1 MKADLLVD
9 CANIL
14 GEGVQW
20 NEDHQRVW
28 WTDIHGSKLWSCD
41 ASGGDVA
48 SLETAERVGSF
59 AFDPDNNVL
68 AAFETGLFRWN
79 LDTDRLER
87 LTDFEPKHATS
98 RLNDGRCDRQGRFVV
113 GGIDEKS
120 VTLQTS
126 TMIRYDGMVAELRAG
141 IGCTNSICFSPDGR
155 WMYFTDTPTRKILR
169 FPYDPATGAMG
180 AEEAFF
186 DVAGTDGFP
195 DGSCI
200 DASGA
205 LWNARF
211 HGGRVQQIHADGTEG
226 LRIDVDAPQVTCACF
241 GGPGLDRLFITT
253 ARENMPE
260 DVLAKHPKSGGLFVV
275 EPGVTGLPETRYAH
289 RLFAK

>member
-41 ASGGDVA
+41 ANGGDVA
-48 SLETAERVGSF
+48 SLETAERLGSF

-68 AAFETGLFRWN
+68 AAFETGIFRWN

-113 GGIDEKS
+113 GGIDEKL

-126 TMIRYDGMVAELRAG
+126 SMIRYDGAVEELRTG
-141 IGCTNSICFSPDGR
+141 IGCTNSICFSPNGR

-169 FPYDPATGAMG
+169 FPYDLATGAMG
-180 AEEAFF
+180 PEEVFF
-186 DVAGTDGFP
+186 EVTGKDGFP
-195 DGSCI
+195 DGSCVAA
-200 DASGA
+200 DGA

-211 HGGRVQQIHADGTEG
+211 HGGRVQQIHADGSEG

-241 GGPGLDRLFITT
+241 GGPGLDRIFITT
-253 ARENMPE
+253 ARENMPG
-260 DVLAKHPKSGGLFVV
+260 DVLAAAPKSGGLFVA
-275 EPGVTGLPETRYAH
+275 EPGVKGLPETRYAH